1 MKKVRMRVATEEEVK
16 ALQQQQQERLRQLQQ
31 QPRRLEIKSVAKSRQ
46 RNKQAQPISPLQGN
60 VIVKKIRTQSHFTQL
75 QLRAVIQGGM

>member
-1 MKKVRMRVATEEEVK
+1 MK

-60 VIVKKIRTQSHFTQL
+60 VIVKKISTKSHFTQS